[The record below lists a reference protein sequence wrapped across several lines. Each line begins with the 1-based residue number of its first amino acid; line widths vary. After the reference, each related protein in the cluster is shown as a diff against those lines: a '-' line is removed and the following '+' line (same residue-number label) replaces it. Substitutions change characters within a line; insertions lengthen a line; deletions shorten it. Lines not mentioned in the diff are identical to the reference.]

1 MDILRHPVTH
11 PSAWRGCDLAGDR
24 SWIIELTP
32 AQSGELERIAE
43 RALGRGV
50 PVTSMARS
58 DFAFEE
64 CADVL
69 EDVRE
74 RVVDGLGFVLVRGL
88 PVAGRSRERVRA
100 MVWALGTRIG
110 FGVTQNL
117 QGDLLAEITDRG
129 YDVNSLD
136 VKPSQTN
143 AEQRPHTDPA
153 DIVALLCVNAAMSGG
168 LSRIASTMAI
178 YNAVLAHHPEYLE
191 WLYRGFHHNLRGD
204 ASAAAP
210 HGCTPKPIPVYRY
223 FQGALSCVFNA
234 STIKEAQRRM
244 GALVPETEMQAID
257 TMVGLAQ
264 SDEYRLDMDFRPGDL
279 QVVNNYTVMHWRTGF
294 SDGPDADRK
303 RLLYRLWLKAEN
315 LRPVDPEM
323 AEGYITGA
331 QTGKPLS
338 GGAGAYG

>member
-1 MDILRHPVTH
+1 MEILRKPVTH
-11 PSAWRGCDLAGDR
+11 PSAWRGCDLATGR
-24 SWIIELTP
+24 AWVVQLTP
-32 AQSGELERIAE
+32 AQSGELERVAQ
-43 RALGRGV
+43 RALDRGGVVTARGRK
-50 PVTSMARS
+50 
-58 DFAFEE
+58 DFVFDE
-64 CADVL
+64 CDEVF

-88 PVAGRSRERVRA
+88 PVAGRSRELIRA
-100 MVWALGTRIG
+100 MYWALGTRIG
-110 FGVTQNL
+110 YGVTQNL
-117 QGDLLAEITDRG
+117 QGDLVAEIADRG
-129 YDVNSLD
+129 YDVNNLD

-153 DIVALLCVNAAMSGG
+153 DIVALLCVNAARSGG

-178 YNAVLAHHPEYLE
+178 YNAVLENHPEYLE

-204 ASAAAP
+204 ASKAAP
-210 HGCTPKPIPVYRY
+210 HGCTPRPIPVYRY

-244 GALVPETEMQAID
+244 GALVPEAEMEAID
-257 TMVGLAQ
+257 YLVDLAK

-279 QVVNNYTVMHWRTGF
+279 QVVNNYTVMHWRTEF
-294 SDGPDADRK
+294 SDWPEPERK
-303 RLLYRLWLKAEN
+303 RLLYRLWLKADN

-331 QTGKPLS
+331 QTGKPLA
-338 GGAGAYG
+338 GGAGAYA